1 LQTCVSISAV
11 IKTEFLM
18 KKYIAFNIVNKIKFY
33 LKNNGQWEESYD
45 NLKIYLEDEV
55 GNYIDKRKKKLVLK
69 TKYSLL
75 NVELYDSK

>member
-1 LQTCVSISAV
+1 
-11 IKTEFLM
+11 M

-55 GNYIDKRKKKLVLK
+55 GNYLDKRKRKLVLK

-75 NVELYDSK
+75 NVELYDAK